1 MSKIDYA
8 FKAEVLKGN
17 LTQEQKDIALSL
29 YAHSMLIE
37 TGLYIPSKYDYETA
51 ETKRSFYIQN
61 YPREWKEAERINYA
75 FYKRVKRLKSK
86 ITAMLNNGKCLFLTL
101 TFTDE
106 TLGKTTAETRRQYVR
121 KYLKEFEV
129 PYIANI
135 DFGVADAYT
144 DDNGNERQ
152 GTKREHYHAIIQTD
166 RIDLS
171 EWHKY
176 GAIKLE
182 KIRATQN
189 DNIRLAKYVSKLT
202 NHAIKE
208 TTKRAC
214 LIYSRD

>member
-1 MSKIDYA
+1 LSKIDYA
-8 FKAEVLKGN
+8 FKAEVLKSN

-29 YAHSMLIE
+29 YAHSMLVE
-37 TGLYIPSKYDYETA
+37 TGLYIPCKYDYETA

-86 ITAMLNNGKCLFLTL
+86 ITVMLNSGNCLFLTL
-101 TFTDE
+101 TFTDKVLDS
-106 TLGKTTAETRRQYVR
+106 TSPETRRRYVSY
-121 KYLKEFEV
+121 YLKQFGV

-135 DFGVADAYT
+135 DFGTADAYI
-144 DDNGNERQ
+144 DDNGNTRQ
-152 GTKREHYHAIIQTD
+152 GTKREHYHAVIQTD
-166 RIDLS
+166 KIDLS

-182 KIRATQN
+182 KIRASQN

>member
-29 YAHSMLIE
+29 YAHSMLVE
-37 TGLYIPSKYDYETA
+37 TGLYIPCKYDYETA
-51 ETKRSFYIQN
+51 EQKRSFYIQN
-61 YPREWKEAERINYA
+61 CPREWQEAERINYA

-86 ITAMLNNGKCLFLTL
+86 ITAMLNSGKCLFLTL

-106 TLGKTTAETRRQYVR
+106 TLDKTTAETRRQYVR
-121 KYLKEFEV
+121 KYLKQFEV

-135 DFGVADAYT
+135 DFGVKDAYT
-144 DDNGNERQ
+144 DENGNERQ
-152 GTKREHYHAIIQTD
+152 GTKREHYHAVIQTD

>member
-8 FKAEVLKGN
+8 FKAEVLKSN

-29 YAHSMLIE
+29 YAHSMLVE
-37 TGLYIPSKYDYETA
+37 TGLYIPCKYDYETA

-86 ITAMLNNGKCLFLTL
+86 ITVMLNSGNCLFLTL
-101 TFTDE
+101 TFTDKVLDS
-106 TLGKTTAETRRQYVR
+106 TSPETRRRYVSY
-121 KYLKEFEV
+121 YLKQFGV

-135 DFGVADAYT
+135 DFGTADAYI
-144 DDNGNERQ
+144 DDNGNTRQ
-152 GTKREHYHAIIQTD
+152 GTKREHYHAVIQTD
-166 RIDLS
+166 KIDLS

-182 KIRATQN
+182 KIRASQN

>member
-29 YAHSMLIE
+29 YAHSMLVE
-37 TGLYIPSKYDYETA
+37 TGLYIPCKYDYETA
-51 ETKRSFYIQN
+51 EQKRSFYIQN
-61 YPREWKEAERINYA
+61 CPREWQEAERINYA

-86 ITAMLNNGKCLFLTL
+86 ITAMLNSGKCLFLTL

-106 TLGKTTAETRRQYVR
+106 TLDKTTAETRRQYVR
-121 KYLKEFEV
+121 KYLKQFEV

-135 DFGVADAYT
+135 DFGVKDAYT

-152 GTKREHYHAIIQTD
+152 GTKREHYHAVIQTD

>member
-1 MSKIDYA
+1 MKIDYA

-29 YAHSMLIE
+29 YAHSMLVE
-37 TGLYIPSKYDYETA
+37 TGLYIPCKYDYETA
-51 ETKRSFYIQN
+51 EQKRSFYIQN
-61 YPREWKEAERINYA
+61 CPREWQEAERINYA

-86 ITAMLNNGKCLFLTL
+86 ITAMLNSGKCLFLTL

-106 TLGKTTAETRRQYVR
+106 TLDKTTAETRRQYVR
-121 KYLKEFEV
+121 KYLKQFEV

-135 DFGVADAYT
+135 DFGVKDAYT

-152 GTKREHYHAIIQTD
+152 GTKREHYHAVIQTD

>member
-1 MSKIDYA
+1 MSKVDYA

-29 YAHSMLIE
+29 YAHSMLVE
-37 TGLYIPSKYDYETA
+37 TGLYIPCKYDYETA
-51 ETKRSFYIQN
+51 EQKRSFYIQN
-61 YPREWKEAERINYA
+61 CPREWQEAERINYA

-86 ITAMLNNGKCLFLTL
+86 ITAMLNSGKCLFLTL

-106 TLGKTTAETRRQYVR
+106 TLDKTTAETRRQYVR
-121 KYLKEFEV
+121 KYLKQFEV

-135 DFGVADAYT
+135 DFGVKDAYT

-152 GTKREHYHAIIQTD
+152 GTKREHYHAVIQTD

>member
-1 MSKIDYA
+1 MRIDYA

-29 YAHSMLIE
+29 YAHSMLLE
-37 TGLYIPSKYDYETA
+37 TGLYVPCKYDYETA
-51 ETKRSFYIQN
+51 EQKRSFYMENQ
-61 YPREWKEAERINYA
+61 PREWKEAERINYA
-75 FYKRVKRLKSK
+75 FYKRVKRLKEK
-86 ITAMLNNGKCLFLTL
+86 ITQMLNNGKCLFLTL
-101 TFTDE
+101 TFTDKVLE
-106 TLGKTTAETRRQYVR
+106 STSPETRRRYVAY
-121 KYLKEFEV
+121 YLKQFGV

-135 DFGVADAYT
+135 DFGTADAYI

-152 GTKREHYHAIIQTD
+152 GTKREHYHAVIQTD
-166 RIDLS
+166 KITLDD
-171 EWHKY
+171 WHKY

-182 KIRATQN
+182 KIRTTKN

-208 TTKRAC
+208 TTKRSC

>member
-1 MSKIDYA
+1 LSKIDYA

-29 YAHSMLIE
+29 YAHSMLVE
-37 TGLYIPSKYDYETA
+37 TGLYIPCKYDYETA
-51 ETKRSFYIQN
+51 EQKRSFYIQN
-61 YPREWKEAERINYA
+61 CPREWQEAERINYA

-86 ITAMLNNGKCLFLTL
+86 ITAMLNSGKCLFLTL

-106 TLGKTTAETRRQYVR
+106 TLDKTTAETRRQYVR
-121 KYLKEFEV
+121 KYLKQFEV

-135 DFGVADAYT
+135 DFGVKDAYT

-152 GTKREHYHAIIQTD
+152 GTKREHYHAVIQTD

>member
-1 MSKIDYA
+1 
-8 FKAEVLKGN
+8 
-17 LTQEQKDIALSL
+17 
-29 YAHSMLIE
+29 
-37 TGLYIPSKYDYETA
+37 
-51 ETKRSFYIQN
+51 
-61 YPREWKEAERINYA
+61 
-75 FYKRVKRLKSK
+75 
-86 ITAMLNNGKCLFLTL
+86 MLNSGKCLFLTL
-101 TFTDE
+101 TFTDKVLDS
-106 TLGKTTAETRRQYVR
+106 TSPETRRRYVSY
-121 KYLKEFEV
+121 YLKQFGV

-135 DFGVADAYT
+135 DFGTADAYI

-152 GTKREHYHAIIQTD
+152 GTKREHYHAVIQTD
-166 RIDLS
+166 KIDLS

-182 KIRATQN
+182 KIRASQN